1 MIATDKENAPDATHA
16 IPNPKKRT
24 KTTAAIP
31 SRQVTNP
38 SCVLSP
44 KSSNSRTLPQSPIR
58 SAYNSPQKSLL
69 SRPIAPSRPL
79 SPIKIASPVKA
90 AAATA
95 TGALADLVGEKI
107 KVGRVPAGPRRK
119 ASKPVMEPR
128 MAATRTRR
136 GGATES
142 AATGIRTV
150 SSSSNTSGTSTG
162 TTVVKT
168 TLKPLAASRAAAKK
182 GVGVSAAGKKVVAG
196 KPETLVT
203 GQRVLRK
210 RG

>member
-1 MIATDKENAPDATHA
+1 MIAADKENAPDAAHA

-24 KTTAAIP
+24 KTTAAMP

-44 KSSNSRTLPQSPIR
+44 KSSNSRTLTQSPIR
-58 SAYNSPQKSLL
+58 PPYNSPQKSLL
-69 SRPIAPSRPL
+69 SHPVASSRPL
-79 SPIKIASPVKA
+79 SPVKIASPAKA
-90 AAATA
+90 AAFAATS
-95 TGALADLVGEKI
+95 ALAELVGEKL
-107 KVGRVPAGPRRK
+107 KPGRVPAGPGRK
-119 ASKPVMEPR
+119 ASKPVVEPKI
-128 MAATRTRR
+128 AATRARR
-136 GGATES
+136 GGAIEP
-142 AATGIRTV
+142 ADTGIRTV

-168 TLKPLAASRAAAKK
+168 TLKPLPASRTAAKK

-196 KPETLVT
+196 KPEALATAR
-203 GQRVLRK
+203 RVLRK